1 MIESEEKQIAK
12 IEDFILETVFSAGR
26 LDYHVLREKL
36 SAFPNPRNPSHKLT
50 KEDSMWLIGR
60 LIREG
65 LVRKQ
70 RRFLWIPISSKT
82 LMKLSE
88 LGLIEARPIN
98 LMKME
103 VLRGYEHGN

>member
-1 MIESEEKQIAK
+1 METKEMQIAK

-36 SAFPNPRNPSHKLT
+36 SGFPNPRNPGHKLT

-60 LIREG
+60 LTRKE
-65 LVRKQ
+65 LLKKQ

-82 LMKLSE
+82 LEKLSE
-88 LGLIEARPIN
+88 LGLIDARPVS
-98 LMKME
+98 LVKAE
-103 VLRGYEHGN
+103 VN